1 MARPSLLALPIAL
14 LVLGAP
20 AGPSAAGEPRT
31 LAVAASA
38 DLRLPLQEIVG
49 AFELRHPGSKV
60 VPTYAATGVLVER
73 IEKGA
78 SFDVLLGGDRQ
89 GATRLQE
96 AGRAA
101 AAPFPYAIGKIVLWV
116 SAASRV
122 DPKSKGMRSVV
133 EPAVRKVAIGDP
145 AVSPY
150 GVAAEQVLRASSFL
164 DRVKDRLVLGED
176 VLKVVQL
183 CESGAAQAAIVP
195 WSLALVPPLA
205 AMGRHI
211 PVPTGSHAPI
221 EQWGVVLK
229 GAANPG
235 VAADFE
241 AFVRS
246 AAGRVVLER
255 YGYGLP
261 PG

>member
-1 MARPSLLALPIAL
+1 M
-14 LVLGAP
+14 
-20 AGPSAAGEPRT
+20 
-31 LAVAASA
+31 
-38 DLRLPLQEIVG
+38 
-49 AFELRHPGSKV
+49 
-60 VPTYAATGVLVER
+60 
-73 IEKGA
+73 
-78 SFDVLLGGDRQ
+78 
-89 GATRLQE
+89 
-96 AGRAA
+96 
-101 AAPFPYAIGKIVLWV
+101 LWV

-122 DPKSKGMRSVV
+122 DPKSRGMRSVV

-150 GVAAEQVLRASSFL
+150 GVAAEQVLRTSSFL

-183 CESGAAQAAIVP
+183 CESGGAQAAFVP

-205 AMGRHI
+205 AMGGHI

-221 EQWGVVLK
+221 EQWGVLLK

-241 AFVRS
+241 AFIRS
-246 AAGRVVLER
+246 PGGRVVLER
-255 YGYGLP
+255 HGYGLP

>member
-1 MARPSLLALPIAL
+1 MSRFRLLTVPLALLAF
-14 LVLGAP
+14 GAP
-20 AGPSAAGEPRT
+20 AGPHAAGEPRT

-49 AFELRHPGSKV
+49 AFELRHPGTKV
-60 VPTYAATGVLVER
+60 APTYAATGVLVDR
-73 IEKGA
+73 IEKGS
-78 SFDVLLGGDRQ
+78 SFDVLLGADRR
-89 GATRLQE
+89 GAERLRE
-96 AGRAA
+96 AGLGAS
-101 AAPFPYAIGKIVLWV
+101 APFPYAVGKIVLWV

-150 GVAAEQVLRASSFL
+150 GAAAEQVLRSSSFL
-164 DRVKDRLVLGED
+164 DRVKDRLLLGED

-205 AMGRHI
+205 AMGRHVT
-211 PVPTGSHAPI
+211 VPTGSHAPI

-229 GAANPG
+229 GAANPAL
-235 VAADFE
+235 AADFE

-246 AAGRVVLER
+246 PAGRVVLER

>member
-1 MARPSLLALPIAL
+1 MSPSRLLALPLAL
-14 LVLGAP
+14 LALGARAAP
-20 AGPSAAGEPRT
+20 PAAGEPRP

-38 DLRLPLQEIVG
+38 DLRLPLEDLIG
-49 AFELRHPGSKV
+49 AFQARFPGVKV
-60 VPTYAATGVLVER
+60 VPTYAATGVHLDR

-78 SFDVLLGGDRQ
+78 SYDVFLGADKG
-89 GATRLQE
+89 GAERLHRSGLC
-96 AGRAA
+96 AS
-101 AAPFPYAIGKIVLWV
+101 APFPYAIGRIVLWV
-116 SAASRV
+116 AAASRV

-150 GVAAEQVLRASSFL
+150 GTAAEQVLRSSSFL

-176 VLKVVQL
+176 VLKVARL
-183 CESGAAQAAIVP
+183 CESGEAQAAFVP
-195 WSLALVPPLA
+195 WSLATVPPLA
-205 AMGRHI
+205 AMGRHV
-211 PVPTGSHAPI
+211 PVPQGSHAPI

-229 GAANPG
+229 GAANPRPA
-235 VAADFE
+235 VDFE

-246 AAGRVVLER
+246 PAGRVVLER
-255 YGYGLP
+255 HGYGLP